1 VSDPILHV
9 SISQSPVFLLNSR
22 YPLFCATPSA
32 GPYGIP
38 LLGAPF
44 LPKLQ
49 GHFAEFLQGGSL
61 KRLSLLDSSTC
72 VGLGY
77 GLRGLSFFLR
87 ELKSLMD
94 QTRASLS
101 DKPFQE

>member
-1 VSDPILHV
+1 MSDPILHV

-32 GPYGIP
+32 GPYGKP
-38 LLGAPF
+38 LLGAP
-44 LPKLQ
+44 
-49 GHFAEFLQGGSL
+49 FAEFLQGGSL

-77 GLRGLSFFLR
+77 GLRDLSFFLR